1 MKVDE
6 LRDSFLPSVG
16 HAQYG
21 SNEVL
26 RTGQLDFTRDPCRKR
41 WAQTEMQGKGLR
53 EEVILYIF

>member
-6 LRDSFLPSVG
+6 LRDSFLPSEG

-53 EEVILYIF
+53 EGVI